1 MLLVALV
8 GGVVGCSAQTG
19 AGSAASPM
27 TSEVP
32 LTLQCETPD
41 SGLLAAMTS
50 VAAAATSPGS
60 TIDLGRTAVVDAGA
74 GQQAFSFSW
83 IGRAGGIAQ
92 QGPLKT
98 YVAKIGDND
107 PSTWQEIPYDTAVVD
122 PYGKHSELSQD
133 DENVLLAAHAA
144 LGCTMGG

>member
-1 MLLVALV
+1 
-8 GGVVGCSAQTG
+8 
-19 AGSAASPM
+19 
-27 TSEVP
+27 
-32 LTLQCETPD
+32 
-41 SGLLAAMTS
+41 MTS

-83 IGRAGGIAQ
+83 IGRAGNLSQ

-107 PSTWQEIPYDTAVVD
+107 PSTWQEIPYDTAIVD
-122 PYGKHSELSQD
+122 TYGTHPELSQD

-144 LGCTMGG
+144 LGCMMGD